1 LQPSDDAIRLNKP
14 TLRQSLAQGL
24 ASTLA
29 RRPAILIA
37 AFAAIGIMFS
47 LAVLDRIFPL
57 ERSRIDDRSVIVTSA
72 RGTLL
77 RAFASSDGRW
87 RLPVK
92 PSDVDARYVEMLL
105 AWEDQRFREH
115 AGVDPFALLR
125 AAYQLAAN
133 ARVVSGASTITMQV
147 ARLMEPRERTV
158 LAKTLQLARAVQLDW
173 HYSKDEILEHY
184 LTLAPYGGN
193 LEGIRAASLAWF
205 GKEPAR
211 LTVGEAALLVCL
223 PQSPE
228 RRRPDR
234 FPETA
239 RKARDRVISVLAERG
254 VITKREAA
262 DALEEPVP
270 TRRLRFPF
278 NAPHLAQ
285 ELFAGN
291 KGRDPV
297 ITTTIRAD
305 IQVMLEDLARRER
318 AYFDDDANVAAIVVD
333 NATRDVMAYMGG
345 ANFWAAAGQLDLAT
359 ATRSPGSTLKP
370 FIYGMAFDELIVHP
384 QTLIDDKPTAFGDY
398 EPRNFDRGFQG
409 TVSMETALQLSLN
422 VPAVALLERI
432 GPLRFSA
439 ALKNAGARL
448 HFPKKGALP
457 SLPMAL
463 GGVGMTLRDLTM
475 LYAAI
480 PNAGQVAPLNF
491 MPRATPA
498 EPVRMFGPAPAWY
511 LGEILKEANLP
522 DGWSMGQGIERART
536 IAFKTGTS
544 YGYRDAWSMGFSR
557 KYTVGVWVGRADG
570 STRPGHIGRNEAAP
584 VLLKIFDLLPPEPKA
599 PANPPADAWW
609 VQNAEQL
616 PPGLQRFRASN
627 RMAAGLKRVQPP
639 RISFP
644 PNGATVSIPD
654 RARPEPLPLKATGGR
669 APLQWVV
676 NGTPLPDS
684 ANAWWTPDAEGFAQI
699 TVVDADGRSDTAQV
713 RLKAED

>member
-1 LQPSDDAIRLNKP
+1 LEPPEDLKP
-14 TLRQSLAQGL
+14 PLRRNPVQGL
-24 ASTLA
+24 ASGLA
-29 RRPAILIA
+29 HRPSLLIA
-37 AFAAIGIMFS
+37 AFAVIGVLFS
-47 LAVLDRIFPL
+47 LAVLDRVFPL
-57 ERSRIDDRSVIVTSA
+57 EKSRIDDRSVIVTSA

-92 PSDVDARYVEMLL
+92 PRDVDARYIEMLL

-115 AGVDPFALLR
+115 AGVDPLAVLR
-125 AAYQLAAN
+125 SAYQLAAN

-158 LAKTLQLARAVQLDW
+158 FAKAMQVARAVQLDW
-173 HYSKDEILEHY
+173 HYAKDEILEHY

-205 GKEPAR
+205 GKEPTR

-228 RRRPDR
+228 RPDR
-234 FPETA
+234 FPDVA

-254 VITKREAA
+254 VITRREAA
-262 DALEEPVP
+262 EAREEPVP
-270 TRRLRFPF
+270 ARRLRFPF
-278 NAPHLAQ
+278 NAPHIAE

-291 KGRDPV
+291 KGKDPV

-333 NATRDVMAYMGG
+333 NATRDVMAYLGG
-345 ANFWAAAGQLDLAT
+345 ANFWAAAGQVDLAT

-422 VPAVALLERI
+422 VPAVALLDRI

-439 ALKNAGARL
+439 ALRNAGATL
-448 HFPKKGALP
+448 HFPRKGALP

-463 GGVGMTLRDLTM
+463 GGVGMSLRDLTM
-475 LYAAI
+475 LYAGI
-480 PNAGQVAPLNF
+480 PNAGEVAPLNF
-491 MPRATPA
+491 VPGSAKPAAT
-498 EPVRMFGPAPAWY
+498 RIFGAAPAWY

-536 IAFKTGTS
+536 VAFKTGTS
-544 YGYRDAWSMGFSR
+544 YGYRDAWSLGFSR

-570 STRPGHIGRNEAAP
+570 STRPGHIGRNDAAP
-584 VLLKIFDLLPPEPKA
+584 LLLKVFDLLPPEEKA
-599 PANPPADAWW
+599 PAMPPPDAWW

-616 PPGLQRFRASN
+616 PPGLQRFRSN
-627 RMAAGLKRVQPP
+627 ARMTAGLKRVQPP

-644 PNGATVSIPD
+644 PNGATLSIADRRKPD
-654 RARPEPLPLKATGGR
+654 PMPLKATGGR

-684 ANAWWTPDAEGFAQI
+684 SNPWWTPDVEGFAQI

-713 RLKAED
+713 RLKAEN

>member
-1 LQPSDDAIRLNKP
+1 MEPPEDLKP
-14 TLRQSLAQGL
+14 PLRRNPVQGL
-24 ASTLA
+24 ASGLA
-29 RRPAILIA
+29 HRPSLLIA
-37 AFAAIGIMFS
+37 AFAVIGVLFS
-47 LAVLDRIFPL
+47 LAVLDRVFPL
-57 ERSRIDDRSVIVTSA
+57 EKSRIDDRSVIVTSA

-92 PSDVDARYVEMLL
+92 PRDVDARYIEMLL

-115 AGVDPFALLR
+115 AGVDPLAVLR
-125 AAYQLAAN
+125 SAYQLAAN

-158 LAKTLQLARAVQLDW
+158 FAKAMQVARAVQLDW
-173 HYSKDEILEHY
+173 HYAKDEILEHY

-205 GKEPAR
+205 GKEPTR

-234 FPETA
+234 FPDVA

-254 VITKREAA
+254 VITRREAA
-262 DALEEPVP
+262 EAREEPVP
-270 TRRLRFPF
+270 ARRLRFPF
-278 NAPHLAQ
+278 NAPHIAE

-291 KGRDPV
+291 KGKDPV

-333 NATRDVMAYMGG
+333 NATRDVMAYLGG
-345 ANFWAAAGQLDLAT
+345 ANFWAAAGQVDLAT

-422 VPAVALLERI
+422 VPAVALLDRI

-439 ALKNAGARL
+439 ALRNAGATL
-448 HFPKKGALP
+448 HFPRKGALP

-463 GGVGMTLRDLTM
+463 GGVGMSLRDLTM
-475 LYAAI
+475 LYAGI
-480 PNAGQVAPLNF
+480 PNAGEVAPLNF
-491 MPRATPA
+491 VPGSAKPAAT
-498 EPVRMFGPAPAWY
+498 RIFGAAPAWY

-536 IAFKTGTS
+536 VAFKTGTS
-544 YGYRDAWSMGFSR
+544 YGYRDAWSLGFSR

-570 STRPGHIGRNEAAP
+570 STRPGHIGRNDAAP
-584 VLLKIFDLLPPEPKA
+584 LLLKVFDLLPPEEKA
-599 PANPPADAWW
+599 PAMPPPDAWW

-616 PPGLQRFRASN
+616 PPGLQRFRSN
-627 RMAAGLKRVQPP
+627 ARMTAGLKRVQPP

-644 PNGATVSIPD
+644 PNGATLSIADRRKPD
-654 RARPEPLPLKATGGR
+654 PMPLKATGGR

-684 ANAWWTPDAEGFAQI
+684 SNPWWTPDVEGFAQI

-713 RLKAED
+713 RLKAEN

>member
-1 LQPSDDAIRLNKP
+1 
-14 TLRQSLAQGL
+14 
-24 ASTLA
+24 
-29 RRPAILIA
+29 
-37 AFAAIGIMFS
+37 
-47 LAVLDRIFPL
+47 
-57 ERSRIDDRSVIVTSA
+57 
-72 RGTLL
+72 
-77 RAFASSDGRW
+77 
-87 RLPVK
+87 
-92 PSDVDARYVEMLL
+92 
-105 AWEDQRFREH
+105 
-115 AGVDPFALLR
+115 
-125 AAYQLAAN
+125 
-133 ARVVSGASTITMQV
+133 
-147 ARLMEPRERTV
+147 
-158 LAKTLQLARAVQLDW
+158 
-173 HYSKDEILEHY
+173 
-184 LTLAPYGGN
+184 
-193 LEGIRAASLAWF
+193 
-205 GKEPAR
+205 
-211 LTVGEAALLVCL
+211 LLVCL

-498 EPVRMFGPAPAWY
+498 EPAAGT
-511 LGEILKEANLP
+511 
-522 DGWSMGQGIERART
+522 ARPT
-536 IAFKTGTS
+536 TGTCRCPRS
-544 YGYRDAWSMGFSR
+544 GTPSR
-557 KYTVGVWVGRADG
+557 PVRSPCSSQNPTAPTESAGIPTSARRLPPCRR
-570 STRPGHIGRNEAAP
+570 SSPAAP
-584 VLLKIFDLLPPEPKA
+584 
-599 PANPPADAWW
+599 
-609 VQNAEQL
+609 
-616 PPGLQRFRASN
+616 
-627 RMAAGLKRVQPP
+627 
-639 RISFP
+639 
-644 PNGATVSIPD
+644 
-654 RARPEPLPLKATGGR
+654 
-669 APLQWVV
+669 
-676 NGTPLPDS
+676 
-684 ANAWWTPDAEGFAQI
+684 
-699 TVVDADGRSDTAQV
+699 
-713 RLKAED
+713 

>member
-1 LQPSDDAIRLNKP
+1 MEPPEDIKP
-14 TLRQSLAQGL
+14 PLRRNPVQGL
-24 ASTLA
+24 ASGLA
-29 RRPAILIA
+29 RRPSLLIA
-37 AFAAIGIMFS
+37 VFAVIGLFFS
-47 LAVLDRIFPL
+47 LAVLDRVFPL
-57 ERSRIDDRSVIVTSA
+57 EKSRIDDRSVIVTSA

-92 PSDVDARYVEMLL
+92 PRDVDARYIEMLL

-115 AGVDPFALLR
+115 AGVDPLAVLR
-125 AAYQLAAN
+125 SAYQLAAN

-158 LAKTLQLARAVQLDW
+158 FAKAMQVARAVQLDW

-205 GKEPAR
+205 GKEPTR

-234 FPETA
+234 FPDIA

-254 VITKREAA
+254 IITAREAA
-262 DALEEPVP
+262 EAREEPVP
-270 TRRLRFPF
+270 ARRLRFPF
-278 NAPHLAQ
+278 NAPHIAQ

-291 KGRDPV
+291 KGKDPV

-333 NATRDVMAYMGG
+333 NATRDVMAYLGG
-345 ANFWAAAGQLDLAT
+345 ANFWAASGQVDLAT

-409 TVSMETALQLSLN
+409 TVSMETALQMSLN
-422 VPAVALLERI
+422 VPAVALLDRI

-439 ALKNAGARL
+439 ALRNAGATL
-448 HFPKKGALP
+448 HFPRKGALP

-463 GGVGMTLRDLTM
+463 GGVGMSLRDLTM
-475 LYAAI
+475 LYTVI
-480 PNAGQVAPLNF
+480 PNAGEAAPLNF
-491 MPRATPA
+491 VPAPAKPATT
-498 EPVRMFGPAPAWY
+498 RIFGAAPAWY

-536 IAFKTGTS
+536 VAFKTGTS
-544 YGYRDAWSMGFSR
+544 YGYRDAWSLGFSR
-557 KYTVGVWVGRADG
+557 KYTVGIWVGRADG
-570 STRPGHIGRNEAAP
+570 STRPGHIGRNDAAP
-584 VLLKIFDLLPPEPKA
+584 LLLKVFDLLPPEEKA
-599 PANPPADAWW
+599 PAMPPPDAWW

-616 PPGLQRFRASN
+616 PPGLQRFRSN
-627 RMAAGLKRVQPP
+627 ARMAAGLKRVQPP

-644 PNGATVSIPD
+644 PNGATLSIAD
-654 RARPEPLPLKATGGR
+654 RRKPEPMPLKATGGR
-669 APLQWVV
+669 APLQWVI
-676 NGTPLPDS
+676 NGTPLPES
-684 ANAWWTPDAEGFAQI
+684 TNPWWTPDVEGFAQI

-713 RLKAED
+713 RLKAEN